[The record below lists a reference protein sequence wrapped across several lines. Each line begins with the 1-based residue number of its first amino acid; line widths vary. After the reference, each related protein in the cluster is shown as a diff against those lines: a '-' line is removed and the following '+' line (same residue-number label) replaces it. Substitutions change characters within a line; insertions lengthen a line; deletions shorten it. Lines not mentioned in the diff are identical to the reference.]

1 MKIIFSQKNLL
12 EQKTNITDLFSDTNI
27 NLYKTKINSKFRP
40 LLSTKKQDITIQ
52 EQSYFPEIKNKI
64 SPNLFNI
71 TSEYYENTT
80 TKKDFDTLSNSN
92 NSKLNSD
99 LQLTNHNF
107 FIINK
112 ETRIENPTSF
122 YGCFYLGPFEPG
134 QGLTIGNTLRRS
146 LLSSIIGIAIT
157 AVEIEGISHEY
168 STIPGVKET
177 VLDILLALNETVLM
191 ATHNF
196 NIKKSFIGYLKKTGP
211 GVIYAKD
218 LRLPQGIECVDP
230 NHYIATLSDK
240 GTLNLKFQI
249 QIGKS
254 WKETQGKNWHNPPKE
269 KDSIYMDSLIPNN
282 YSEKDRIERPWSELK
297 MENEKQLNNIDN
309 SFNSSLQKIKQKKTY
324 NSSLINLKKSITL
337 NKNIKNLTLEYDI
350 SLQNEQFETL
360 PLLLNPIFT
369 PIKKINYLVDNFTNF
384 SEKVNSDDNDLTI
397 ESDSIFLMDKTSLEL
412 FKTKTNLEIV
422 ILEVWTNGSIH
433 PKQALS
439 NCLYNCTNLFS
450 KFSKIEF

>member
-1 MKIIFSQKNLL
+1 MKITFSQQNLDK
-12 EQKTNITDLFSDTNI
+12 QKKQFTDLFSDINI
-27 NLYKTKINSKFRP
+27 NSYKTKINSKFRP
-40 LLSTKKQDITIQ
+40 LLFDKKQIIAPQ
-52 EQSYFPEIKNKI
+52 EQSSYGGPIL
-64 SPNLFNI
+64 SSNLANQN
-71 TSEYYENTT
+71 SDLNLSR
-80 TKKDFDTLSNSN
+80 KKDFDIITNSN
-92 NSKLNSD
+92 NSVSEN
-99 LQLTNHNF
+99 NF

-134 QGLTIGNTLRRS
+134 QGLTIGNTLRRT
-146 LLSSIIGIAIT
+146 LLSSIPGIAIT
-157 AVEIEGISHEY
+157 AVEIEGVSHEY

-177 VLDILLALNETVLM
+177 VLDLLLALNETTLM
-191 ATHNF
+191 TTENF
-196 NIKKSFIGYLKKTGP
+196 RIKKSFMGYLKKTGP

-240 GTLNLKFQI
+240 GVLNLKFQI

-254 WKETQGKNWHNPPKE
+254 WKETKGQNWYNPPKE
-269 KDSIYMDSLIPNN
+269 TDSIYMNSLIPNN
-282 YSEKDRIERPWSELK
+282 ELEKDHVDRPWSQLK
-297 MENEKQLNNIDN
+297 LENEEQLNIINN
-309 SFNSSLQKIKQKKTY
+309 SLNGSLQKVKDKKSSNSSLV
-324 NSSLINLKKSITL
+324 NLKKSVAL

-350 SLQNEQFETL
+350 YLENKQNETL

-369 PIKKINYLVDNFTNF
+369 PIKKINYLVENYNNF
-384 SEKVNSDDNDLTI
+384 SENFSSNTDNNDLLI
-397 ESDSIFLMDKTSLEL
+397 ESDNIFLMDRTSLEL

-439 NCLYNCTNLFS
+439 NALFNCTNLFS
-450 KFSKIEF
+450 NFGKIKF